1 MAMRQRP
8 DLEPAGSWSARRRA
22 LRAAL
27 VLAAALFASGCD
39 ASGSMHPTPTN
50 QGPVVATDFEG
61 RSVPFMT
68 KTDPLKLVV
77 VGDSVALPGFGCG
90 AGCPGFEDRYAEHL
104 ERVTA
109 RPVIVTNLSIDAGYH
124 LDRILAMLGSEPNA
138 DAVAEADVVVVA
150 VGSEMHPPWT
160 PTDPC
165 RVPWEDE
172 QRDVMKQVLGLT
184 DACVSTTLETQSA
197 ELDRLY
203 AQLQRLRGAGPQVGV
218 SLGVFNSIA
227 DVGPGWGSETGPAW
241 REATAVLAGILER
254 WNAAS
259 CVVATRH
266 GFTCVDVFHAFR
278 GDSGGDLERSY
289 LGTNGWHQSA
299 EGGAVIA
306 DLLAKVDVSA
316 VR

>member
-1 MAMRQRP
+1 MRQRP
-8 DLEPAGSWSARRRA
+8 GAGRAGTWSARRRA
-22 LRAAL
+22 LGSAL
-27 VLAAALFASGCD
+27 VLAAVLFVSGCD
-39 ASGSMHPTPTN
+39 ASGSTHPTPTN
-50 QGPVVATDFEG
+50 QGRGVATDAQG

-77 VGDSVALPGFGCG
+77 VGDSVGIAGFGCG

-104 ERVTA
+104 EQVTA
-109 RPVIVTNLSIDAGYH
+109 RSVIVTNLSIDGGYH
-124 LDRILAMLGSEPNA
+124 LDRILASLDSERNA
-138 DAVAEADVVVVA
+138 SAVAEADVVVVA
-150 VGSEMHPPWT
+150 VGAEMHPPWT

-165 RVPWEDE
+165 RVPWGDE
-172 QRDVMKQVLGLT
+172 QRDVMKQVLALT
-184 DACVSTTLETQSA
+184 ETCVAATVEAHSA

-203 AQLQRLRGAGPQVGV
+203 ARLKSLRGGGRPQVGV

-227 DVGPGWGSETGPAW
+227 DVGAGWAAETGPGW
-241 REATAVLAGILER
+241 REATAVLESILER

-278 GDSGGDLERSY
+278 GASGGDLKRSY